1 MPSLGWRVQIRFGFS
16 PHVPYLPWN
25 KISTSHLLVANSG
38 IQEWNTEINFM
49 YQNHTHNSL
58 CLSLSLFFFLI
69 LRDILL
75 SLNVMSNFGALNFYG
90 TMSLSFLGV
99 ILWARKIHWTLSE
112 VLKNECYNHDI
123 NSIFLW
129 SFFLMTTIWLF
140 TNSEML
146 SICMSSKFCL

>member
-1 MPSLGWRVQIRFGFS
+1 MGFLPMHLIFLEAKSPQVIFLWQIQEFKSETLR
-16 PHVPYLPWN
+16 
-25 KISTSHLLVANSG
+25 STSC
-38 IQEWNTEINFM
+38 TRT
-49 YQNHTHNSL
+49 THIILSV
-58 CLSLSLFFFLI
+58 SLSLFFFFLI

-99 ILWARKIHWTLSE
+99 ILWARTIHWTLSE

-129 SFFLMTTIWLF
+129 KFFLNDHNLIIYQLWNVVYLYVF
-140 TNSEML
+140 
-146 SICMSSKFCL
+146 

>member
-1 MPSLGWRVQIRFGFS
+1 MGFLPMYLIFLETKS
-16 PHVPYLPWN
+16 PQVIFLWQ
-25 KISTSHLLVANSG
+25 
-38 IQEWNTEINFM
+38 IQEFKSETLRSISCTRT
-49 YQNHTHNSL
+49 THIILSV
-58 CLSLSLFFFLI
+58 SLSLFFFLI